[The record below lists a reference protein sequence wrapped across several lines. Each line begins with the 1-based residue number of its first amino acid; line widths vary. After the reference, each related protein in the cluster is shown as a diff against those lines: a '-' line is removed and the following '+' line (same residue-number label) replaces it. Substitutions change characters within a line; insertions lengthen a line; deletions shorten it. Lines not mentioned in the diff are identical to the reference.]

1 MSVRRIF
8 VEKKPAYAVKAGELR
23 EELENYLGI
32 HNVKNVRVL
41 IRYDIENLSEET
53 YKKALVT
60 IFSEPPVDLVYEEE
74 FTRNPGDLV
83 FSVEYLP
90 GQFDQRADSA
100 EQCVKLL
107 KEDEEPVIRSATTYV
122 VTAPLTAEQ
131 EEAIKS
137 FCINPV
143 DSRQAD
149 EEKPETLVT
158 EFEVPEDI
166 LYFDGFADS
175 SEEELKALY
184 GTLNLAMTFKDFLH
198 IQNYYKKEE
207 HRDPSVTEIRVLDTY
222 WSDHCRHT
230 TFSTEL
236 KNVSFTFNA
245 NARSL
250 VTKKTNR
257 IGIVFSDNFN
267 APDYRWFFNEIE
279 TYSTRAVE
287 NCGYDFLI
295 QPNKNIHSQS
305 NILRMVNGK
314 MVDGLVIFSKTLTEA
329 EYKFL
334 SDADIPYVYVYFKP
348 SFSADI
354 PDHFFWDDNRKGGY
368 WATKHLLEHGHRK
381 ILTIRSNDPEL
392 KMYDDRTAGY
402 MEAMAEYGAEPAVLT
417 ARMDFESQKEFVRQ
431 NIEYIRKFTGIFSQQ
446 DLPAL
451 SIVQQLKKYYGMN
464 VPEDISIV
472 GYNDIELIHYLDIPL
487 DTIADPREEVIT
499 NAVNSLVC
507 RIEGREDLNPRK
519 IYPRL
524 ITRGSVRDAAQA
536 GPVK

>member
-1 MSVRRIF
+1 MTIKDIAKNLNVSYSTVSLSLNNDPR
-8 VEKKPAYAVKAGELR
+8 VAEKTKK
-23 EELENYLGI
+23 
-32 HNVKNVRVL
+32 RV
-41 IRYDIENLSEET
+41 I
-53 YKKALVT
+53 
-60 IFSEPPVDLVYEEE
+60 
-74 FTRNPGDLV
+74 
-83 FSVEYLP
+83 
-90 GQFDQRADSA
+90 
-100 EQCVKLL
+100 
-107 KEDEEPVIRSATTYV
+107 
-122 VTAPLTAEQ
+122 
-131 EEAIKS
+131 EEAE
-137 FCINPV
+137 
-143 DSRQAD
+143 R
-149 EEKPETLVT
+149 L
-158 EFEVPEDI
+158 
-166 LYFDGFADS
+166 G
-175 SEEELKALY
+175 
-184 GTLNLAMTFKDFLH
+184 
-198 IQNYYKKEE
+198 
-207 HRDPSVTEIRVLDTY
+207 
-222 WSDHCRHT
+222 
-230 TFSTEL
+230 
-236 KNVSFTFNA
+236 FTFNA

-451 SIVQQLKKYYGMN
+451 SIVQQLKKYYGMD
-464 VPEDISIV
+464 VPEDLSIV

-507 RIEGREDLNPRK
+507 RIEGREDLSSRK